1 MNVLCLDQ
9 FSNIGGGQRSL
20 LDLLPAFSARGW
32 HPIVATPGDGPFPE
46 MVRKMGF
53 RTHGLPH
60 EEYTSGDKSLL
71 QILRY
76 AGHLPR
82 ATLSLMKLARTLD
95 AGVIYVNGPRLMPPA
110 ALAGRLMGIPIV
122 FHCHNR
128 LFQRSA
134 ITLTGRSLEVA
145 RANVIACCEY
155 VAVPLRKFLDRG
167 RLSVIYNGIEKVR
180 DASCRPRSGM
190 PRVGVVGRIESE
202 KGQLEFVNAAR
213 RVAKRIPDCRFA
225 IIGAPMF
232 SGDSYY
238 KKVVAASAGLPVEF
252 SGWQDDISQ
261 IFANLDLLVVP
272 STRVEAT
279 TRVILEAYSAGVPVA
294 AFACGGIPEVV
305 RNNETGFLA
314 GDQTP
319 EGLADCI
326 VSALE
331 MHPTAITEVRNRA
344 RAYWSENFR
353 LDAYRLKVC
362 AVIDDAVRR
371 RIQSPGL
378 RYASTDKG
386 AEYFD

>member
-1 MNVLCLDQ
+1 VNVLCLDQ

-20 LDLLPAFSARGW
+20 MDLLPAFSGRGW

-46 MVRKMGF
+46 MVRKLGF
-53 RTHGLPH
+53 RTHELPR
-60 EEYTSGDKSLL
+60 EEYTSGDKSLPQL
-71 QILRY
+71 LRY

-82 ATLSLMKLARTLD
+82 TTLSLMKLARKFD

-110 ALAGRLMGIPIV
+110 ALAFRLMGIPVV

-128 LFQRSA
+128 LFQNSA

-167 RLSVIYNGIEKVR
+167 RLSVIYNGVEKVR
-180 DASCRPRSGM
+180 DASCRHRSRT

-202 KGQLEFVNAAR
+202 KGQLEFVKAAR

-272 STRVEAT
+272 STPVEAT

-294 AFACGGIPEVV
+294 AFASGGIPEVV

-314 GDQTP
+314 GDRTP

-331 MHPTAITEVRNRA
+331 MHPTEITEVRNRA

-362 AVIDDAVRR
+362 AVIDDALRR